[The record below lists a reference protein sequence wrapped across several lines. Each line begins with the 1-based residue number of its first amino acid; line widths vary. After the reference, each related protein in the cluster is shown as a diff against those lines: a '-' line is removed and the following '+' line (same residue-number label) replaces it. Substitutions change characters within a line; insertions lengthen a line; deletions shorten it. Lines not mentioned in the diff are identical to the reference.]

1 MPIKSGY
8 ALSGLVF
15 AVQFLGQSVQAEAPL
30 SAIDWLSQSVSAPVA
45 DPLPAEQAVAG
56 NALPSNVA
64 VSVIGGPSLDAVG
77 LLASPVTG
85 LPRNLWGLGLTDE
98 IAALVAAERTETL
111 PALQQLLI
119 TVLLAEAEPPAD
131 AGNRGTLLLSRIDKL
146 LDMGALDQAE
156 ALLAASG
163 STEADLFRRSFD
175 VALLTG
181 SEDAACEKMQSAP
194 NLAPTFP
201 ARIFCLARS
210 GDWNAAALAL
220 RTGQALGYVT
230 PEDDAL
236 LARFLDPDLFEDEPP
251 PPAPSR
257 PTPLV
262 WRMFA
267 AIGEPLPTSNLPVAF
282 AHAELQDTSGWKAQ
296 IEAAERLTKAGA
308 ISPNVLLGLYTDRR
322 PAASGGVWDRVAAV
336 QDFEA
341 ALESADVAAVA
352 RTLPQVWAQMMAAE
366 LEVPFATLYTPAL
379 AKLALAKP
387 ALAKPALEGEAGRL
401 AFRIGLLSSQYERV
415 AKARFA
421 ADPAEAFLIALA
433 QGKLGNAVAP
443 DSLARAIAPAFGD
456 LKPAPEALLLL
467 EQGRLGEAI
476 LIAIDRVGRGVQGDL
491 RGVTEGLSLLRHVGL
506 EDIARRT
513 ALELMLLERRG

>member
-1 MPIKSGY
+1 MVAGC
-8 ALSGLVF
+8 LLVGNQAF
-15 AVQFLGQSVQAEAPL
+15 AEAPL

-45 DPLPAEQAVAG
+45 TSITNEPAVAA
-56 NALPSNVA
+56 NALPGAVA
-64 VSVIGGPSLDAVG
+64 VSVIGGPSLDAIG
-77 LLASPVTG
+77 LLSSQVTG
-85 LPRNLWGLGLTDE
+85 LPRNLWGLGLTEE
-98 IAALVAAERTETL
+98 IAALVTAERVDTL

-119 TVLLAEAEPPAD
+119 TVLLAEADPPAD
-131 AGNRGTLLLSRIDKL
+131 AGARGTLLLSRIDKL

-156 ALLAASG
+156 ALLTASG

-230 PEDDAL
+230 DEDDAL
-236 LARFLDPDLFEDEPP
+236 LARFLDPDLFEGEPP
-251 PPAPSR
+251 PPAPQR

-267 AIGEPLPTSNLPVAF
+267 AIGEPLPTNNLPVAF

-296 IEAAERLTKAGA
+296 IEAAERLVRAGA

-322 PAASGGVWDRVAAV
+322 PAASGGVWDRVDAV
-336 QDFEA
+336 QDLDA
-341 ALESADVAAVA
+341 ALEKGDTVATA
-352 RTLPQVWAQMMAAE
+352 RALPIVWAQMTAAE
-366 LEVPFATLYTPAL
+366 LEVPFAAL
-379 AKLALAKP
+379 FAAPLSRLALDPEAAKLT
-387 ALAKPALEGEAGRL
+387 
-401 AFRIGLLSSQYERV
+401 FRIGLLSDQYERFAGERV
-415 AKARFA
+415 ATDAT
-421 ADPAEAFLIALA
+421 DAFLIALA
-433 QGKLGNAVAP
+433 RGQVAQAVAP
-443 DSLARAIAPAFGD
+443 DSLGRAIVPAFD
-456 LKPAPEALLLL
+456 TATPSPEALLLL
-467 EQGRLGEAI
+467 EQGRLGEAV
-476 LIAIDRVGRGVQGDL
+476 LMAIDRVGRGVQGDL

-506 EDIARRT
+506 EDVARRT

>member
-1 MPIKSGY
+1 MPTKTDFCIAGFI
-8 ALSGLVF
+8 AGCLLFGNQAF
-15 AVQFLGQSVQAEAPL
+15 AEAPL

-45 DPLPAEQAVAG
+45 TPITNEPAVAG
-56 NALPSNVA
+56 NALPDDVA
-64 VSVIGGPSLDAVG
+64 VSVIGGPSLDAIG
-77 LLASPVTG
+77 LLSPQVTG

-98 IAALVAAERTETL
+98 IAALVTAERVDTL

-119 TVLLAEAEPPAD
+119 TVLLAEADPPSD
-131 AGNRGTLLLSRIDKL
+131 AGTKGTLLLSRIDKL

-156 ALLAASG
+156 ALLTASG

-230 PEDDAL
+230 DEDDAL
-236 LARFLDPDLFEDEPP
+236 LARFLDPDLFEGEPP
-251 PPAPSR
+251 PPAPQR

-267 AIGEPLPTSNLPVAF
+267 AIGEPLPTNNLPVAF

-296 IEAAERLTKAGA
+296 IEAAERLVRAGA

-322 PAASGGVWDRVAAV
+322 PAASGGVWDRVDAV
-336 QDFEA
+336 QD
-341 ALESADVAAVA
+341 LESALEKADPVATA
-352 RTLPQVWAQMMAAE
+352 RALPIVWAQMTAAE
-366 LEVPFATLYTPAL
+366 LEVPFAAL
-379 AKLALAKP
+379 FAVPLSKP
-387 ALAKPALEGEAGRL
+387 ALDPDAAKL
-401 AFRIGLLSSQYERV
+401 AFRIGLLSDQYEGLAASRV
-415 AKARFA
+415 TSDAT
-421 ADPAEAFLIALA
+421 EAFLIALA
-433 QGKLGNAVAP
+433 RGQVAQAVAP
-443 DSLARAIAPAFGD
+443 DSLGRAIVPAFAAAT
-456 LKPAPEALLLL
+456 PSPEALLLL
-467 EQGRLGEAI
+467 EQGRLGEAV
-476 LIAIDRVGRGVQGDL
+476 LMAIDQVGRGVQGDL

-506 EDIARRT
+506 EDVARRT

>member
-1 MPIKSGY
+1 MPIKMGFGKICLL
-8 ALSGLVF
+8 ATCLSI
-15 AVQFLGQSVQAEAPL
+15 GQAAQAEAPL

-45 DPLPAEQAVAG
+45 PPVVSEPAVAG

-64 VSVIGGPSLDAVG
+64 VSVIGGPSPDAVG
-77 LLASPVTG
+77 LLSSQITG
-85 LPRNLWGLGLTDE
+85 LPRNLWGLGLTEE
-98 IAALVAAERTETL
+98 IAALVTAERVDTL

-119 TVLLAEAEPPAD
+119 TVLLAEADAPAD
-131 AGNRGTLLLSRIDKL
+131 AGSRGTLLLSRIDKL

-163 STEADLFRRSFD
+163 STEVDLFRRSFD

-181 SEDAACEKMQSAP
+181 TEDAACAKMQGAP

-236 LARFLDPDLFEDEPP
+236 LARFLDPDLFEGEPP
-251 PPAPSR
+251 PPAPQK

-267 AIGEPLPTSNLPVAF
+267 AIGEPLPTNNLPVAF

-296 IEAAERLTKAGA
+296 IEAAERLVRAGA

-322 PAASGGVWDRVAAV
+322 PAASGGVWDRVDAV
-336 QDFEA
+336 QDLET
-341 ALESADVAAVA
+341 ALDKTDPTAIA
-352 RTLPQVWAQMMAAE
+352 RALPIAWAQMTAAE
-366 LEVPFATLYTPAL
+366 MEVPFATLYARPL
-379 AKLALAKP
+379 SLQKLD
-387 ALAKPALEGEAGRL
+387 GEAGKL
-401 AFRIGLLSSQYERV
+401 AFRIGLLSDQYERV
-415 AKARFA
+415 ATARIA
-421 ADPAEAFLIALA
+421 ADPTEAFLIALA
-433 QGKLGNAVAP
+433 KGKVADTVAP
-443 DSLARAIAPAFGD
+443 DSLGRAIAPAFDGPT
-456 LKPAPEALLLL
+456 PAPEALVLL
-467 EQGRLGEAI
+467 EQGRLGEAV
-476 LIAIDRVGRGVQGDL
+476 LMAIDQVGRGVQGDL
-491 RGVTEGLSLLRHVGL
+491 RGVTEGLALLRHVGL
-506 EDIARRT
+506 EDVARRT

>member
-1 MPIKSGY
+1 MPIKTGIGFTWVL
-8 ALSGLVF
+8 AACLS
-15 AVQFLGQSVQAEAPL
+15 LGQAAQADAPL
-30 SAIDWLSQSVSAPVA
+30 SAIDWLSQSVSAPA
-45 DPLPAEQAVAG
+45 APPLPAEPAVAG
-56 NALPSNVA
+56 NALPGTVA
-64 VSVIGGPSLDAVG
+64 VSVIGGPSPDAVG
-77 LLASPVTG
+77 LLSSQVTG
-85 LPRNLWGLGLTDE
+85 LPRNLWGLGLTEE
-98 IAALVAAERTETL
+98 IAALVTAERVDTL

-119 TVLLAEAEPPAD
+119 TVLLAQADAPAD
-131 AGNRGTLLLSRIDKL
+131 AGTRGTLLLSRIDKL

-163 STEADLFRRSFD
+163 SSEADLFRRSFD

-181 SEDAACEKMQSAP
+181 SEDAACEKMQTAP

-236 LARFLDPDLFEDEPP
+236 LARFLDPDLFEGEPP
-251 PPAPSR
+251 PPAPQK

-267 AIGEPLPTSNLPVAF
+267 AIGEPLPTNNLPVAF

-296 IEAAERLTKAGA
+296 IEAAERLVRAGA

-322 PAASGGVWDRVAAV
+322 PAASGGVWDRVDAI
-336 QDFEA
+336 QDFET
-341 ALESADVAAVA
+341 ALQRADAVA
-352 RTLPQVWAQMMAAE
+352 ISRALPIVWSQMIAVE
-366 LEVPFATLYTPAL
+366 LEVPFATLYGQLL
-379 AKLALAKP
+379 AQQTLDD
-387 ALAKPALEGEAGRL
+387 EASKL
-401 AFRIGLLSSQYERV
+401 AFRIGLLSDQYERI
-415 AKARFA
+415 ATARLA

-433 QGKLGNAVAP
+433 RGKVAGAVAP
-443 DSLARAIAPAFGD
+443 DSLGRAIAPAFED
-456 LKPAPEALLLL
+456 PIPAPEALVLL
-467 EQGRLGEAI
+467 EQGRLGEAV
-476 LIAIDRVGRGVQGDL
+476 LKAIDGVGRGVQGDL

-506 EDIARRT
+506 EDVARRT